1 MSVCVAMAAI
11 AACGPAAPAGEPEF
25 CKLWRIKAG
34 LRLRAGPNLLFHDKE
49 KPGVDDEE
57 DQHAKAEALACLEF
71 RFGGPHHEGSNILGV
86 LLNRLGRAV
95 RVVDTTIAQRLGH
108 GDLWPGAGLAAS
120 TLRGWNQGISPDS
133 ALPLCRA
140 LPSPRRGHNRPLIN
154 MAFTLFAHHAAG
166 GAVLP
171 FDFVGRVNLSL
182 GAKRQGRTISEA
194 ACPPKS

>member
-57 DQHAKAEALACLEF
+57 DQHAKAEAFACLEF
-71 RFGGPHHEGSNILGV
+71 RFGGPHQEGSNILGV

-108 GDLWPGAGLAAS
+108 GDLWPGAGLAVS
-120 TLRGWNQGISPDS
+120 ILRGWKQGISPDS
-133 ALPLCRA
+133 ALPLCRTSPDRPGGA
-140 LPSPRRGHNRPLIN
+140 ATVLPLTWHLPYSRTMPPAGQFRPLISW
-154 MAFTLFAHHAAG
+154 AG
-166 GAVLP
+166 LP
-171 FDFVGRVNLSL
+171 
-182 GAKRQGRTISEA
+182 
-194 ACPPKS
+194 